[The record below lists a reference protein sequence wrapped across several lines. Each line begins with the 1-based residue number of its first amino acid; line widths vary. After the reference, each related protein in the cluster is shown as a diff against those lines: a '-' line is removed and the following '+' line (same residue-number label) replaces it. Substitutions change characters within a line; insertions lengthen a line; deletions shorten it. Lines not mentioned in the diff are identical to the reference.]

1 MFETEQEIL
10 DKHNARA
17 PNVAPYRLMRL
28 SKSHPTAHIA
38 LEGEMYTNCG
48 IRLLQGF
55 EKSAEAATRL
65 CDRCKNI
72 IKRRLS

>member
-1 MFETEQEIL
+1 MFETEQEIP

-38 LEGEMYTNCG
+38 LEGKMYTNCG
-48 IRLLQGF
+48 IRL
-55 EKSAEAATRL
+55 
-65 CDRCKNI
+65 
-72 IKRRLS
+72 